1 MVSLSVRLRAFRRKN
16 RVTVSQLATL
26 LGMTSREYR
35 SLESGTASALPLS
48 ALPVLMTGIERR
60 LSMRTTGAAYRA
72 RKNDERSKTRA
83 DARAVKRKPA
93 PRVRVDI

>member
-1 MVSLSVRLRAFRRKN
+1 MESLSVRLRAFRRKN
-16 RVTVSQLATL
+16 GVAVPVMADL

-35 SLESGTASALPLS
+35 SLERGATNTLPMS

-60 LSMRTTGAAYRA
+60 LSMRVTGAAYRA

-83 DARAVKRKPA
+83 SARRTKQPSRPTAR
-93 PRVRVDI
+93 DSL